1 MTIIVNNSKIRIFG
15 GATVG
20 DDVLR
25 WAVRNRLDI
34 SKISSIEVTD
44 KWGHKLD
51 NGAPLSENQI
61 IKIINR

>member
-1 MTIIVNNSKIRIFG
+1 MFS

-20 DDVLR
+20 DAVLR

-34 SKISSIEVTD
+34 SKISSIQVTD